1 MDVNPIL
8 SAASGGA
15 PTGGSAVGKT
25 LDGFGQSLLDA
36 TRSLDEL
43 QKTADASA
51 LDLATGQP
59 VDLHDVMLA
68 QTRASLGLNLAVQVR
83 NKLVEAYQ
91 DVMRMQL

>member
-1 MDVNPIL
+1 MELNPIL
-8 SAASGGA
+8 SAASGAA
-15 PTGGSAVGKT
+15 PTGESAVGKT

-36 TRSLDEL
+36 TRALDEL